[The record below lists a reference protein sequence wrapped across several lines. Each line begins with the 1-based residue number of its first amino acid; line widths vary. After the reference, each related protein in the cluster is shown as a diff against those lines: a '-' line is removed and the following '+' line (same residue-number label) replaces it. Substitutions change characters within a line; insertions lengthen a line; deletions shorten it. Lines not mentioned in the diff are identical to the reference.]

1 MFFWYREVSGF
12 EGGFLSCRPE
22 AEKVIKVW
30 TLFRHSVRYFF
41 GFARFE

>member
-12 EGGFLSCRPE
+12 EGGLLSCRPE

-30 TLFRHSVRYFF
+30 TAF
-41 GFARFE
+41 